1 MGYNESILIVNKIA
15 KEVSRMKKIILV
27 DDDEFVL
34 EQLVSTVEWE
44 KYGFECAGTFTD
56 GTDALAYISSM
67 PVDAVITD
75 IKMNNMSGLE
85 LVEICN
91 KNFAGIKFAVMS
103 AYRDFE
109 YAHKA
114 LNHGVTNY
122 ILKPI
127 VYDDF
132 IGCLETL
139 AAAVQKSEEEEILS
153 KAPTDAIIAAIAY
166 MNAHLNESL
175 TLNTVA
181 AHIGFSPNYF
191 SNYFKQNTDENFV
204 TFLTKLRVT
213 KAKQLLE
220 NTDIKISIIC
230 DMVGYKNPTHFYN
243 VFAEY
248 VDGLTPSQYR
258 NLKKKGER

>member
-1 MGYNESILIVNKIA
+1 
-15 KEVSRMKKIILV
+15 MKKLILV

-34 EQLVSTVEWE
+34 EQLESSIDWE
-44 KYGFECAGTFTD
+44 QHGFECVGTFTD

-85 LVEICN
+85 LAEICS
-91 KNFAGIKFAVMS
+91 KNFSDIKFAVMS

-114 LNHGVTNY
+114 LNCGVTNY

-127 VYDDF
+127 VYDEF
-132 IGCLETL
+132 TKCLKQLYGNDAPVAEENEEK
-139 AAAVQKSEEEEILS
+139 VQ
-153 KAPTDAIIAAIAY
+153 TDTIISAIAY
-166 MNAHLNESL
+166 MNAHLNETLS
-175 TLNTVA
+175 LNTVA
-181 AHIGFSPNYF
+181 THVGFNPNYF
-191 SNYFKQNTDENFV
+191 STYFKQNTGENYV
-204 TFLTKLRVT
+204 TFLTKLRVS
-213 KAKQLLE
+213 KAKQLLK

-248 VDGLTPSQYR
+248 ADGLTPSQYR
-258 NLKKKGER
+258 NNKKTKDNG